1 MHYIIEKNIYEN
13 ILQFLFFTK
22 RLLFIFLRMKSKL
35 FPYHTSESMLNYLGQ
50 NYLLISIHLVEL
62 IFLRRSI
69 AY

>member
-13 ILQFLFFTK
+13 ILQFLFLTK

-50 NYLLISIHLVEL
+50 NYLL
-62 IFLRRSI
+62 
-69 AY
+69 Y